1 MVITQSA
8 TQIQILTFVPENRI
22 ESAEAYSI
30 GEPILLNFVKLSNL
44 LSKIIA
50 FKVFVLT
57 CFCNKAK
64 IVEY

>member
-8 TQIQILTFVPENRI
+8 TQKQILTFVPENRI
-22 ESAEAYSI
+22 KSAETYSI

-50 FKVFVLT
+50 LKVFVLT